1 MRGFASFLM
10 AGILVVMAMDLI
22 APPAGLGFSLNRW
35 PTPQPY
41 TTWQSVDRTLK
52 GNRLQLPATVNKQEV
67 PKNAPTR
74 IMVGCDP
81 VFSPLSASAS
91 ANFAG
96 RCAA

>member
-1 MRGFASFLM
+1 MRGLASFLL
-10 AGILVVMAMDLI
+10 AGILVVMAIDLI
-22 APPAGLGFSLNRW
+22 APPTGLGFAHNRW

-41 TTWQSVDRTLK
+41 NTWQSVDRTLK
-52 GNRLQLPATVNKQEV
+52 SDRLQLPTIVKKQET
-67 PKNAPTR
+67 PKKTPAR